1 MSNLIYV
8 AQVVAL
14 AVNKT
19 QSKLLDKKF
28 SEIRSV
34 INFSLTNFKERL
46 VKDGLILSGQYL
58 KQEFL
63 RNKKNFHQFDDVPFS
78 SINRAF
84 NNLSIKIFSFKQ
96 NPKPENLRLF
106 KLKDKNNY
114 NKFFLRGSEVKI
126 TTRIHKRRSFIDF
139 NGLKTPIKIFN
150 ALRFPSGNLIAAYFK
165 KDCSKYYVSLLYAM
179 THEDFIKSHK
189 YKFLETNKTIGIDLG
204 LITPL
209 TTSCGLTID
218 TPLRLKKSATKLK
231 KMYRSLNRKVHPR
244 TQGDTTKKSNNYI
257 KMSAKIRKFRRKIY
271 NQKEDYLN
279 KIVSVL
285 IRNFSAICTETLV
298 VKELLQKRYFARKN
312 FDLCFAETILKI
324 EKKINH
330 LINRKFV
337 KAPKEYPSSKLCV
350 KCGHKAENLTL
361 SDRIYK
367 CTNCGFK
374 IDRDLNAASNL
385 FKYMKKKIGYGSSKL
400 SEKELNKLKKD
411 LNINKIQYDFVELP
425 KSTINNNNLINQTN
439 TDKISLSNT

>member
-1 MSNLIYV
+1 MSSLIYV

-19 QSKLLDKKF
+19 QKKLLEKKF

-34 INFSLTNFKERL
+34 INYSLTNFKEKLR
-46 VKDGLILSGQYL
+46 KEDLILSGQYL
-58 KQEFL
+58 KRDFFKN
-63 RNKKNFHQFDDVPFS
+63 RKNFHQFDDIPFS

-84 NNLSIKIFSFKQ
+84 NNLSVKIFSFKQ

-126 TTRIHKRRSFIDF
+126 TTRIHKRRSFINFD
-139 NGLKTPIKIFN
+139 GLKTPIKIFN

-165 KDCSKYYVSLLYAM
+165 KDCSKYYVSLLYSM
-179 THEDFIKSHK
+179 THEDFLKSHK
-189 YKFLETNKTIGIDLG
+189 YKFLETNKTIGVDLG
-204 LITPL
+204 LITTM

-218 TPLRLKKSATKLK
+218 TPLRLKKSNSKLK

-244 TQGDTTKKSNNYI
+244 TQGDETKKSNNFI
-257 KMSAKIRKFRRKIY
+257 KMSAKLKKFRRKIY

-279 KIVSVL
+279 KVISVL
-285 IRNFSAICTETLV
+285 IRNFSAICMETLD
-298 VKELLQKRYFARKN
+298 VKELLQKRYFAIKN

-330 LINRKFV
+330 LENRKFV
-337 KAPKEYPSSKLCV
+337 KAPMDYPSSKQCV
-350 KCGHKAENLTL
+350 KCGHKIENLSL
-361 SDRIYK
+361 GCRIYK
-367 CTNCGFK
+367 CTNCGFT

-385 FKYMKKKIGYGSSKL
+385 FKFMKKKIGYGSSNL

-411 LNINKIQYDFVELP
+411 LNINKIQYNFIELP
-425 KSTINNNNLINQTN
+425 KSSINNNNLINQTN
-439 TDKISLSNT
+439 TAKISYNFQ